1 MTYLTPQKFIDNI
14 RCIYNIIEMGG
25 TCRKRKVTYYNEF
38 GTFDIETSTVETA
51 DGEHEAFMY
60 VWQFYIADTL
70 VIGRTWRE
78 WVDVAQALE
87 YELGLSES
95 KRIVIYSH
103 NLSYEFQ
110 FERNFFT
117 VYNVF
122 ATSPREVVRCCLS
135 NGIEARCSWRL
146 TNMSLA
152 KFLEK
157 QPNVTH
163 KKLSGE
169 EFDYK
174 EVRYPTTKLT
184 ERQLEYCANDVIG
197 LHEGLTSLMNIEG
210 DTIATIPYTSTGYV
224 RREFRKRMATNPR
237 NREIFTQTAL
247 SPKQYVLMKSA
258 TRGGNCHAN
267 PLWANRT
274 LHNITSMDMTSA
286 YPAVMLQ
293 CKFPMSKFVP
303 LENKQ
308 NFQHWINEGY
318 AVLMEVEFTNF
329 RLATMRQ
336 EVEGKGEKLC
346 VRSIPYISKSKCV
359 RLPSAKEQKEGAV
372 LRIDNGRVLRSD
384 TITLLLTDIDW
395 DIVKRTYSWDSI
407 NVTECYISWYDYL
420 PKELREQVLLQFQ
433 QKCELKHGD
442 PYYYMKSKNRLN
454 ADFGMM
460 LTDICRSEV
469 YYNPIEEGENPFKEE
484 RPNIQDALDKYYSN
498 RTSFLAYQWGTWV
511 TAHCRARLQ
520 RAIDALGSDVVY
532 CDTDSAKYI
541 GNHDDVF
548 ERLNAEIREQASR
561 ADVRSTVDLNG
572 ELFELGVW
580 DNDGCYAEFKTLGA
594 KKYAYTY
601 EEGGDVH
608 ITVAGLG
615 KESGA
620 RWINNN
626 GGLDAFKVG
635 TVIPE
640 GHSGR
645 TIAKYNDLTEPVEKV
660 YNGVRIETASNT
672 ALYETSYTF
681 SLTDDYDDLLKH
693 IDLLY

>member
-1 MTYLTPQKFIDNI
+1 MNYQTPQEFIDNI
-14 RCIYNIIEMGG
+14 GSIYNKIEMSG
-25 TCRKRKVTYYNEF
+25 TCRKRKKTYYNEF
-38 GTFDIETSTVETA
+38 GCFDIETSTVELD
-51 DGEHEAFMY
+51 DGNHEAFMY

-70 VIGRTWRE
+70 VIGRYWRE
-78 WVDVAQALE
+78 WINVVNALE
-87 YELGLSES
+87 LELGLCDT
-95 KRIVIYSH
+95 KRLVVYSH

-110 FERNFFT
+110 FERNFFN
-117 VYNVF
+117 VYDVF
-122 ATSPREVVRCCLS
+122 ATSKREVVRCCLS

-146 TNMSLA
+146 TNMSLQ
-152 KFLEK
+152 KFLDK

-163 KKLSGE
+163 KKLDGA

-174 EVRYPTTKLT
+174 EVRYPTTELT

-197 LHEGLTSLMNIEG
+197 LHEGLTSLLELEG
-210 DTIATIPYTSTGYV
+210 DTLATVPYTSTGYV
-224 RREFRKRMATNPR
+224 RRDFRKRMATNPR

-247 SPKQYVLMKSA
+247 SPKQYILFKTA

-267 PLWANRT
+267 PIWANRT
-274 LHNITSMDMTSA
+274 LHHIKSMDMTSA

-293 CKFPMSKFVP
+293 CKFPMSRFVA

-308 NFQHWINEGY
+308 NFQHWIDEGY
-318 AVLMEVEFTNF
+318 ATLMEITFENIGVNT
-329 RLATMRQ
+329 
-336 EVEGKGEKLC
+336 VK
-346 VRSIPYISKSKCV
+346 SIPYISKSKCV
-359 RLPSAKEQKEGAV
+359 ELVNPD
-372 LRIDNGRVLRSD
+372 IDNGRVLKAD
-384 TITLLLTDIDW
+384 KLTVVITDIDYAIIR
-395 DIVKRTYSWDSI
+395 DTCHWDSMTV
-407 NVTECYISWYDYL
+407 NECYISWYDYL
-420 PKELREQVLLQFQ
+420 PKELREQVLFQFQ

-469 YYNPIEEGENPFKEE
+469 YYSPTADFENPFKEE
-484 RPNIQDALDKYYSN
+484 RPNIQEALDKYYSN
-498 RTSFLAYQWGTWV
+498 HTSFLAYQWGTWV
-511 TAHCRARLQ
+511 TSHCRARLQ
-520 RAIDALGSDVVY
+520 RALSALGSDIVY

-548 ERLNAEIREQASR
+548 ERLNAEIREQASK
-561 ADVRSTVDLNG
+561 ADLRSTVDLNG
-572 ELFELGVW
+572 ELFELGLW
-580 DNDGCYAEFKTLGA
+580 TDDGNYFEFRTLGA

-626 GGLDAFKVG
+626 GGLDAFRVG

-645 TIAKYNDLTEPVEKV
+645 TVAQYNDLTAPTTRV

-672 ALYETSYTF
+672 ALYDTSYTF
-681 SLTDDYDDLLKH
+681 SITDDYEDLLEH